1 MFEIFMIVTNS
12 SMVFLTSLIASV
24 VIYDKYCKK
33 YKEEKNQ
40 EHENHIEIVSNVA
53 KQPRDVSVED
63 FKRELEVVTPVCL
76 DKFSF
81 SREIYGYPDNGYFIY
96 TKSSNEPS
104 CVLIEEKHE
113 NIQEEPSTQSFLEG
127 VRGDSI
133 SLSEDFSDLT
143 ENEQLDFILSLA
155 RDLTEEA

>member
-1 MFEIFMIVTNS
+1 
-12 SMVFLTSLIASV
+12 
-24 VIYDKYCKK
+24 
-33 YKEEKNQ
+33 
-40 EHENHIEIVSNVA
+40 
-53 KQPRDVSVED
+53 VSVEG
-63 FKRELEVVTPVCL
+63 FKREIDVVTSVYL

-81 SREIYGYPDNGYFIY
+81 SREIYNYPDHEYLIY

-113 NIQEEPSTQSFLEG
+113 NIQEESSNQSFLEDI
-127 VRGDSI
+127 RDDSI